1 MSYYIAADHRGFAL
15 KEAIKAQMGQLID
28 LGAHVLQSEDDYP
41 DYAQIVCQA
50 MTSPEDRAIL
60 ICGSGH
66 GMDIAANRFPHI
78 RAILGFNQEV
88 VKQGRAHEDANV
100 LILAS
105 DWLDKET
112 ALDLIHTF
120 LSTPFSKQD
129 RHLRRLQKLTH
140 LPSHYQTLGTKNE
153 EPMTNH

>member
-1 MSYYIAADHRGFAL
+1 MSHYIAADHRGFQL
-15 KEAIKAQMGQLID
+15 KEAIKAQMSQLID
-28 LGAHVLQSEDDYP
+28 LGAHALQAEDDYP
-41 DYAQIVCQA
+41 DYAQITCQTI
-50 MTSPEDRAIL
+50 TSPEDRAVL

-88 VKQGRAHEDANV
+88 VRQGRAHEDANV

-105 DWLDKET
+105 DWLNRET

-120 LSTPFSKQD
+120 LSAPFSKED
-129 RHLRRLQKLTH
+129 RHLRRLQKLAA
-140 LPSHYQTLGTKNE
+140 LPSQQSNTRD
-153 EPMTNH
+153 